1 LGNGKNDANRYV
13 GELAGQAY
21 VRPIEEMYNMNNA
34 TSEVLKYSGLYGAII
49 ATLGLIWNIYNAKKS
64 REKKVTVKITS
75 KIVKTEMPI
84 QELLLS
90 YSVIINIECIN
101 KGNKSI
107 NIDNIYIKTKRVNNF
122 IKIFVSEYA
131 IKRDDVPLILELKEG
146 KKYKQNYEYENIASL
161 IQFENEKYLLIELI
175 DVEGKKYY
183 SNLLKISEIEEISLK
198 AENKN
203 NDLREERK
211 KIRPLQ
217 KA

>member
-1 LGNGKNDANRYV
+1 V

>member
-1 LGNGKNDANRYV
+1 M

>member
-1 LGNGKNDANRYV
+1 
-13 GELAGQAY
+13 
-21 VRPIEEMYNMNNA
+21 MNNA